1 MPFLPFVA
9 NDVEDNF
16 KVPALV
22 ISRWSRR
29 IQAMPHVGVI
39 ECIWFDANQFNCEQ
53 KFTLDVDAQTATL
66 TARGTHTSP
75 PWPYIVM
82 AANKRKKQRK
92 LLKEQRRYNEVEP
105 VPRNMGRNVA
115 LDIRFSLLSF

>member
-1 MPFLPFVA
+1 MLKTG
-9 NDVEDNF
+9 F
-16 KVPALV
+16 KVLALV
-22 ISRWSRR
+22 ISRWNQR
-29 IQAMPHVGVI
+29 IQAMPNAGVI
-39 ECIWFDANQFNCEQ
+39 ECIWFDAKQFNCEQ
-53 KFTLDVDAQTATL
+53 KITLDVDAQTATL
-66 TARGTHTSP
+66 TTRGTQTSP

-115 LDIRFSLLSF
+115 LDIRFSLLSL